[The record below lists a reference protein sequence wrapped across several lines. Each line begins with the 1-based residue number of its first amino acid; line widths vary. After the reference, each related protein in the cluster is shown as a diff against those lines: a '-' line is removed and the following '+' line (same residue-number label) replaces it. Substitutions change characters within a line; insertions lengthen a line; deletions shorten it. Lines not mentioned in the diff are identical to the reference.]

1 MFSKKDVLE
10 NLTKVTRKHL
20 CQSLFFNKVVDQ
32 PVTLFKKDSGTGVFL
47 DICEILKTT
56 IFREHFRCLLL
67 PVNSYFRQFLSYI
80 LTDIASSYKKWAVNK
95 P

>member
-32 PVTLFKKDSGTGVFL
+32 SVTLFKKDSGTGVFL
-47 DICEILKTT
+47 
-56 IFREHFRCLLL
+56 
-67 PVNSYFRQFLSYI
+67 
-80 LTDIASSYKKWAVNK
+80 
-95 P
+95 

>member
-1 MFSKKDVLE
+1 MWENTDQKNSEHRHFSRSVRLFKNSTTEMFSKKDVLE

-47 DICEILKTT
+47 
-56 IFREHFRCLLL
+56 
-67 PVNSYFRQFLSYI
+67 
-80 LTDIASSYKKWAVNK
+80 
-95 P
+95 

>member
-1 MFSKKDVLE
+1 MWENTDQKNSEHRHFSHSVRLFKNSTIEMFSKKDVLE

-47 DICEILKTT
+47 
-56 IFREHFRCLLL
+56 
-67 PVNSYFRQFLSYI
+67 
-80 LTDIASSYKKWAVNK
+80 
-95 P
+95 